1 MFNIIC
7 SRQPTTVATV
17 LGWSKLK
24 QTGPLINDFRNM
36 IDLYRSSAREVVAN
50 LKSGDV
56 SIADTLDCLQQRIK
70 AVDPLV
76 NALPTLCFERARK
89 NAAMLEEV
97 PVAERGIL
105 CGLPVT
111 IKDLTS
117 VGGVRTT
124 FGSALYRDHIPD
136 ESDQL
141 VERIERH
148 GGVIYAKSNTP
159 EFGTGGI
166 TFNDVFGITR
176 SPHDLQL
183 ASGGSSGGAAASLAS
198 GCAWL
203 SHGSDMAGSLRT
215 PAGFCGVTSL
225 RPSPGTIP
233 ADSLYLPFDVLGA
246 DGPMARDIQDLG
258 LFADAMRSNNNVSLQ
273 AAAEQGTKP
282 MRVAV
287 SPDLGIASIS
297 DEVRQVFNQFVEKL
311 ASDGIA
317 IEQNHPELTDVH
329 DSFDVLRAQSF
340 AVGLELIQKDD
351 PGIMK
356 PEVEWNIE
364 QGISLTSEQIRRAL
378 RSQGQVVHRAANFM
392 REYDLLICPATS
404 VATVPADLRY
414 PGSDTGVPVADYY
427 RWLAIAYA
435 TTMTSLPIITLPC
448 GQLDNG
454 IPVGIQL
461 VGKPG
466 DEYNLF
472 RYARVIE
479 ELVGRSAL
487 PIDPM

>member
-1 MFNIIC
+1 M
-7 SRQPTTVATV
+7 T
-17 LGWSKLK
+17 
-24 QTGPLINDFRNM
+24 
-36 IDLYRSSAREVVAN
+36 DLYQLSAREVVAK

-56 SIADTLDCLQQRIK
+56 SIVDTLGSLQQRFK
-70 AVDPLV
+70 SVDPLV
-76 NALPTLCFERARK
+76 NALPTVCFERARK
-89 NAAMLEEV
+89 NAAVLQAL

-111 IKDLTS
+111 IKDLTP
-117 VGGVRTT
+117 VDGVRTT
-124 FGSALYRDHIPD
+124 FGSALYKDHIPD

-141 VERIERH
+141 VKRIEH
-148 GGVIYAKSNTP
+148 GGGVVYAKSNTP

-166 TFNDVFGITR
+166 TFNDVFDTTR
-176 SPHDLQL
+176 SPHNLQM

-198 GCAWL
+198 GSAWL

-215 PAGFCGVTSL
+215 PAAFCGVTSL

-246 DGPMARDIQDLG
+246 EGPMARDIQDLG
-258 LFADAMRSNNNVSLQ
+258 LFADVMRSHSNVSLQ

-282 MRVAV
+282 IRVAV
-287 SPDLGIASIS
+287 STDLGIASIS
-297 DEVRQVFNQFVEKL
+297 DEVLAVFNLFIGKL

-317 IEQNHPELTDVH
+317 LEQNHPDLTDVH
-329 DSFDVLRAQSF
+329 DSFDVLRAQCY
-340 AVGLELIQKDD
+340 AVGLEAMRHDH

-378 RSQGQVVHRAANFM
+378 RSQGQLVHRAVNFM
-392 REYDLLICPATS
+392 RDYDLLICPATS
-404 VATVPADLRY
+404 VASVPVDLRY

-466 DEYNLF
+466 DEANLF
-472 RYARVIE
+472 RYARAIE

-487 PIDPM
+487 PIDPI